1 MDLQNCQVSAL
12 RLSDDSVD
20 NSVKLAILNEL
31 RDGIEIV
38 QSLEYS
44 KYLALLLPVFM
55 QLLKQVDVSFQSQD
69 IDQKLRMVVLEIC
82 HRLPQSDALKPWVSE
97 LISCLMEVLENDNE
111 DVASLALKVRSI
123 RTMIVGYSGLAQKLQ
138 ICCRR
143 SSTGLF

>member
-55 QLLKQVDVSFQSQD
+55 QLLNQVKVSFNSQD
-69 IDQKLRMVVLEIC
+69 IDQKIRTVVLEIC
-82 HRLPQSDALKPWVSE
+82 HRLPQSDALKPWVGE
-97 LISCLMEVLENDNE
+97 LIHCLMDVLEKDNE
-111 DVASLALKVRSI
+111 DVASLALKVNI
-123 RTMIVGYSGLAQKLQ
+123 KY
-138 ICCRR
+138 
-143 SSTGLF
+143 